1 MKHPSQAT
9 LALQA
14 GGDLG
19 FLARWRTKRHLRRCT
34 RCREEVEAF
43 ETARQAV
50 PDLAEIPE
58 LPWNRL
64 AAEMKANIRLGLAA
78 GECVRAGE
86 LPLRETPLF
95 TGARA
100 IIAMASV
107 AVLLVTGIVL
117 ERPAPITTAYA
128 EDGMVVQ
135 ATSHGIQ
142 VRKGG
147 QELRLN
153 NPDEL
158 TPDERV
164 LYAPDAQGSMRA
176 RYVDPKTGYVT
187 INYVYAE

>member
-43 ETARQAV
+43 EWARQVA

-58 LPWNRL
+58 IHWNRL
-64 AAEMKANIRLGLAA
+64 AAEMKANIHLGLAA
-78 GECVRAGE
+78 GECVRSGE
-86 LPLRETPLF
+86 RPLRETPLF
-95 TGARA
+95 TGVRA
-100 IIAMASV
+100 VVALASV
-107 AVLLVTGIVL
+107 AVLLVTGLVL
-117 ERPAPITTAYA
+117 ERPAPVTTAVA
-128 EDGMVVQ
+128 DDGMVVQ
-135 ATSHGIQ
+135 ATSRGIQ

-164 LYAPDAQGSMRA
+164 LYAPGAQGSMRA
-176 RYVDPKTGYVT
+176 RYVDPQSGYVT
-187 INYVYAE
+187 INNVYAE

>member
-14 GGDLG
+14 GGDLR
-19 FLARWRTKRHLRRCT
+19 FFARRRTERHLRGCA

-43 ETARQAV
+43 ETARRIAS
-50 PDLAEIPE
+50 DLAEIPE
-58 LPWNRL
+58 ISWGRL

-78 GECVRAGE
+78 GECVRSGE
-86 LPLRETPLF
+86 PQRRESPLF

-100 IIAMASV
+100 VVAMASI
-107 AVLLVTGIVL
+107 AALLVTGIVL
-117 ERPAPITTAYA
+117 ERPAPAVADDGMIVQTTA
-128 EDGMVVQ
+128 
-135 ATSHGIQ
+135 HGIQ

-158 TPDERV
+158 TPDEHV

-187 INYVYAE
+187 INNVYAE